1 MSFTSDEV
9 NYLIYRYLE
18 ESGNVNLVGEGKGWR
33 RTAREPGLSKG
44 DAAARGRTRGR
55 DVGRE

>member
-18 ESGNVNLVGEGKGWR
+18 ESG
-33 RTAREPGLSKG
+33 TPQ
-44 DAAARGRTRGR
+44 DAATACPPAAMPS
-55 DVGRE
+55 